1 MPYSN
6 STFDQAIKDFI
17 INHRMTKYLDIGA
30 GAGKY
35 GSMIKKAIPLA
46 FVEAVEIDKKYII
59 EFQLHKIYN
68 TIHNCDINNFIDDNP
83 DYVTDVVIIG
93 DCIEHLR
100 KSIGL
105 DLINYFVYRCKY
117 IIIIFPSKYIQYSW
131 CGHSHEAHIS
141 VWSEKDFVNFD
152 HSFIKQNQMNMVIIR
167 GYIN

>member
-68 TIHNCDINNFIDDNP
+68 MIHERRKRHPRREAALDQVHQDERERQELQRL
-83 DYVTDVVIIG
+83 G
-93 DCIEHLR
+93 D
-100 KSIGL
+100 GAQ
-105 DLINYFVYRCKY
+105 DLEREGAVPERLALAREGEEPLEYRN
-117 IIIIFPSKYIQYSW
+117 
-131 CGHSHEAHIS
+131 HIRITS
-141 VWSEKDFVNFD
+141 MPRRTAACRQPTSAGRARR
-152 HSFIKQNQMNMVIIR
+152 IR
-167 GYIN
+167 GARRACRIPPRA